1 MRLRSRLRRCG
12 SGRGRGESGLRVVG
26 AGWGVGGDWGWGV
39 GGGIGGHGGGGLL
52 GTAAGERQGEEERTH
67 WSV

>member
-26 AGWGVGGDWGWGV
+26 AGWGVGWGV
-39 GGGIGGHGGGGLL
+39 GGGIGGHGGDGPLD
-52 GTAAGERQGEEERTH
+52 TAAGERQGEEERIH